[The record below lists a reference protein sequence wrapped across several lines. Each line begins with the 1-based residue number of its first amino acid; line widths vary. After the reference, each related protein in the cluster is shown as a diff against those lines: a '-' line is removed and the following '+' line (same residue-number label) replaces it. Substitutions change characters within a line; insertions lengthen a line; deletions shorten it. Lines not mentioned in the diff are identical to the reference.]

1 MAAVERR
8 YGSEHRKQ
16 IFQIELQNRYQKANE
31 TLQEFASDVERLAH
45 LANADAPVEYTERV
59 KIQSFINGIRD
70 VETKRAT
77 YANPKLTFAETVSHA
92 LIQETAS
99 LLCKPVFKARRVEV
113 ERPEWVETILEALK
127 GSQQKNA
134 GVIKCFKC
142 GNPGHIARHC
152 DLGPNSSNNVGGH
165 KRKAGRDE
173 QERVRGR
180 ELNPAVECPVISVSQ
195 IGRKSSSLTVRGNVD
210 GKERVLTVDTGA
222 SHSLIRSDLVYR
234 RVKSLPG
241 ARLRT
246 VTGEYNQVQGEV
258 VCEVLIGKVMVL
270 HKFVVAE
277 IVDEVI
283 LGMDFLVDHDVRID
297 MRRKIMRYKNQDIP
311 LNFSLGKGFSSNRV
325 LVEKT
330 RQRPR
335 KSKAKVDRSNGPNKS
350 KSKVPARETL
360 ALTKP
365 KRRRKTKQRI
375 SEKECEGSFKPER
388 TTLVKCGNDTDYGKQ
403 IRPAQALRSGSLTK
417 QQSVKERPRV
427 MSSKMKHWHDKN
439 SNSEGFLAGD
449 LVLLNN
455 PHRRKGV
462 PAKFRCSWEGPYKVV
477 KKISDTIYRI
487 QTTGKPRIRRV
498 VHLEM
503 LVAFR
508 LGDLSDRDDQ
518 I

>member
-1 MAAVERR
+1 M
-8 YGSEHRKQ
+8 
-16 IFQIELQNRYQKANE
+16 
-31 TLQEFASDVERLAH
+31 
-45 LANADAPVEYTERV
+45 
-59 KIQSFINGIRD
+59 
-70 VETKRAT
+70 
-77 YANPKLTFAETVSHA
+77 
-92 LIQETAS
+92 
-99 LLCKPVFKARRVEV
+99 
-113 ERPEWVETILEALK
+113 W
-127 GSQQKNA
+127 
-134 GVIKCFKC
+134 
-142 GNPGHIARHC
+142 
-152 DLGPNSSNNVGGH
+152 GGR
-165 KRKAGRDE
+165 KRKAGGDE

-180 ELNPAVECPVISVSQ
+180 DRELDPAIECPVKSVLQ

-210 GKERVLTVDTGA
+210 GKEHVLTVDTGA

-246 VTGEYNQVQGEV
+246 VTGEYSQVQGEV
-258 VCEVLIGKVMVL
+258 ICEVLIGKVMVL

-283 LGMDFLVDHDVRID
+283 LGVDFLVDHDIMID

-311 LNFSLGKGFSSNRV
+311 LNFSLEKGFSINRV

-335 KSKAKVDRSNGPNKS
+335 NSKVKVDGTNGPNKS
-350 KSKVPARETL
+350 KPKVPVRETL
-360 ALTKP
+360 TLKSPNGRTKTKERISLKECQGGFKP
-365 KRRRKTKQRI
+365 RHTTVVKRR
-375 SEKECEGSFKPER
+375 
-388 TTLVKCGNDTDYGKQ
+388 NDTDYAKQ
-403 IRPAQALRSGSLTK
+403 IRPAQALRSSSLAK

-439 SNSEGFLAGD
+439 FNSEGFLAGD

-462 PAKFRCSWEGPYKVV
+462 PAKFRRSWEGPYKVV

-487 QTTGKPRIRRV
+487 QSIEKPRSGRV

-503 LVAFR
+503 QATFR
-508 LGDLSDRDDQ
+508 SGDLSDRDDQ
-518 I
+518 T